1 MLSEF
6 EHEGIRL
13 QLGGFP
19 RGITPLTLAPHTCW
33 VDEALEDEDITI
45 NLVGGGEG

>member
-1 MLSEF
+1 MK
-6 EHEGIRL
+6 G
-13 QLGGFP
+13 LGHSLEVGFP
-19 RGITPLTLAPHTCW
+19 RVLLPPIPPLAPHTCW